1 MMGVLLLFTM
11 SPTPPFNHTG
21 IYVTEVTLS
30 GPLQDEGW
38 SARKTKDVIEELK
51 FQIAVRWE
59 GLELTS
65 DSIIYVYIMKPP

>member
-51 FQIAVRWE
+51 FQIAVR
-59 GLELTS
+59 
-65 DSIIYVYIMKPP
+65 